1 MRANIITS
9 RRRMAGY
16 RHSRKSRRLSRAR
29 PAGGG
34 RAGGARHVI
43 RTCRCDMFIA
53 VIVRS
58 TGADVN
64 GEAARSYV
72 ECNVQN
78 SFVCLQR
85 PSAQQLTI
93 LISTRSIESASSTS
107 CVFRVRQT
115 LLHSVLLSLF
125 IHKQVHM

>member
-1 MRANIITS
+1 M
-9 RRRMAGY
+9 
-16 RHSRKSRRLSRAR
+16 
-29 PAGGG
+29 
-34 RAGGARHVI
+34 I

-64 GEAARSYV
+64 REAARSYV

-115 LLHSVLLSLF
+115 LLHSTQCIIIS
-125 IHKQVHM
+125 VHSQTSAYVERENETDQIA